1 MIKFV
6 VGPGEKVSFIHKDL
20 VARQSRALD
29 VLVNGPMVEAQEGCV
44 RWKDVDEETFNRFF
58 RFMYTGD
65 YAGAKPTLRDGLR
78 AEEEDG
84 EEDEEE
90 EEEEEEEEDEEEDE
104 EEEEPPIPGERPTTG
119 SEYTPWM
126 YFSSG
131 PDRRTHSA
139 MSTTFAGLFNGE
151 EHECGK
157 AFVSHAKVYLFAE
170 CYGIEELK
178 RLSAMKLWQLLGDYR
193 VDEAGVADV
202 VYLVD
207 FVYGNTAGELL
218 PGCEQ
223 LGRVVSVF
231 AACCVEK
238 LWEGEEFRELVKE
251 GGEFVVALMREMMTR
266 YRDPDESIVW

>member
-1 MIKFV
+1 MELKLAKSYMDVVPRVASRVALACRFTMANTLGNMMTCLEGIASSSMIKFV

-139 MSTTFAGLFNGE
+139 MSTTFAGLYPGE
-151 EHECGK
+151 REP
-157 AFVSHAKVYLFAE
+157 A
-170 CYGIEELK
+170 
-178 RLSAMKLWQLLGDYR
+178 
-193 VDEAGVADV
+193 
-202 VYLVD
+202 
-207 FVYGNTAGELL
+207 L
-218 PGCEQ
+218 PFE
-223 LGRVVSVF
+223 
-231 AACCVEK
+231 
-238 LWEGEEFRELVKE
+238 
-251 GGEFVVALMREMMTR
+251 
-266 YRDPDESIVW
+266 